1 MNANAIPVHV
11 ESVTE
16 GDVLFVLFFHDV
28 MSLKKCHATAQEQH
42 HTDLLTSTDNWQYHR
57 ALFKQL
63 ENCGVSQNNL
73 HLLRPVF
80 TPHLRGLHKT

>member
-1 MNANAIPVHV
+1 MNADAIPVHV

-42 HTDLLTSTDNWQYHR
+42 HTELRISTDN
-57 ALFKQL
+57 
-63 ENCGVSQNNL
+63 
-73 HLLRPVF
+73 
-80 TPHLRGLHKT
+80 